1 MANQSS
7 AYDFELFEPKRQT
20 AQAPE
25 KKSNVIEL
33 PKEKLEEIRRP
44 KLRLGKLIPAI
55 LAFIVVSGIVGTY
68 INGQVQLSEL
78 ANTLGTAKQTLQ
90 EQQNVYSQLKIKSDS
105 NLSIEAVESYASQKL
120 GMKKTGQSQVTPV
133 ELSKGDKTQV
143 VTKDTGKNWLEQ
155 AWETIKSYLS

>member
-1 MANQSS
+1 MSNQSS
-7 AYDFELFEPKRQT
+7 AYDFELFEPKRRGE
-20 AQAPE
+20 QAPQ

-33 PKEKLEEIRRP
+33 PREKLEENRRP
-44 KLRLGKLIPAI
+44 KVRLGKIIPAF

-78 ANTLGTAKQTLQ
+78 SDSLGTAKSSLQ

-105 NLSIEAVESYASQKL
+105 TLSMEAVESYASQKL
-120 GMKKTGQSQVTPV
+120 GMKKTSQSQVTAV
-133 ELSKGDKTQV
+133 ELSKGDKSQV

-155 AWETIKSYLS
+155 AWEAIKGFLS